1 MSQNIYPDNIE
12 IVIEKNGKPVD
23 SLPQEVKD
31 SIEFLYEKGH
41 DPDKEIKMHNSC
53 LPIQGELIPIVCDYD
68 DIDGKGIEQQLRNI
82 ISSLQNEHPSNRKFL
97 MDFKDI
103 RYLGVAEKVLTEMR
117 PVLTM
122 SGITFAIT
130 PRMQE
135 AIKRARQV
143 LKRGFAGRTKVAVEE
158 V

>member
-1 MSQNIYPDNIE
+1 
-12 IVIEKNGKPVD
+12 
-23 SLPQEVKD
+23 
-31 SIEFLYEKGH
+31 
-41 DPDKEIKMHNSC
+41 
-53 LPIQGELIPIVCDYD
+53 
-68 DIDGKGIEQQLRNI
+68 
-82 ISSLQNEHPSNRKFL
+82 